1 MKGLTEVIATRPD
14 ATMAATVSWDAD
26 LEERVEYDQPTYK
39 LKWNAFCEGCAAA
52 APAKC
57 VCGTC
62 LKP

>member
-1 MKGLTEVIATRPD
+1 
-14 ATMAATVSWDAD
+14 MAATVSWDAD

-39 LKWNAFCEGCAAA
+39 LKWNAFCERCAAA